1 VDVFATIAVDL
12 GGVAARYTPARR
24 LDALVA
30 ATGFRADEITERVF
44 GSGLETRLERGE
56 IGIHDHGVQA
66 LLDALERRL
75 DASALVEAWS
85 RAFTPDA
92 EVLSILAQ
100 QTERVVLFTNN
111 GPIVELCL
119 DGPLRRIQKACDD
132 VVSSWRLRAVKP
144 EPAAFERF
152 ARVIGGPA
160 DALLLLDDSAP
171 NVEAARTAGWAAD
184 QVANAAELLAAL
196 NKHRP

>member
-100 QTERVVLFTNN
+100 QAERVVLFTNN

-132 VVSSWRLRAVKP
+132 VVCSWRLRAVKP

-152 ARVIGGPA
+152 SRIVERPG